1 MGTDQPKPCRAQQ
14 PELPLPIVP
23 PPASGQPT
31 PDSHPHEWRLDE
43 QTRLIGHRGIAAA
56 RALLAAHARTDQQ
69 PVAVQH
75 PVEPPRR
82 RNTGRAA

>member
-1 MGTDQPKPCRAQQ
+1 MGTDTPNLCRAHQ

-23 PPASGQPT
+23 RTASSQSA
-31 PDSHPHEWRLDE
+31 PDGHPHEWRLDE
-43 QTRLIGHRGIAAA
+43 QTRLIGQRGIAAA
-56 RALLAAHARTDQQ
+56 RALLAAHAPTDRQ

-82 RNTGRAA
+82 RNAGRAA